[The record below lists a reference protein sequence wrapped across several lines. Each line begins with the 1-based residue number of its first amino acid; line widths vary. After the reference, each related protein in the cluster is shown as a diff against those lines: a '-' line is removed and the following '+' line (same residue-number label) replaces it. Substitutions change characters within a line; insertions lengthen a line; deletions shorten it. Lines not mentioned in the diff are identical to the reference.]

1 MKSPETCN
9 YCDIRGKGGRMPRE
23 KKPRKGL
30 GLDCGGLEL
39 LGSSDFILYIG
50 SAVPSLFGTSDQFP
64 GR

>member
-1 MKSPETCN
+1 
-9 YCDIRGKGGRMPRE
+9 MPRE

-50 SAVPSLFGTSDQFP
+50 SAVPSLLGTSDQFP